1 MIFSKFGN
9 KAQDAQKQAQ
19 ALRANFSHTQGKP
32 SPWTENLGKV
42 TDFLCWKKLILSI
55 MLGQNSN
62 FEHNTQSTQY

>member
-42 TDFLCWKKLILSI
+42 TDFLC
-55 MLGQNSN
+55 
-62 FEHNTQSTQY
+62 